1 MHAHRIE
8 TTLCEEGTL
17 VLSNLPFHAG
27 EEVEVIVLPRAR
39 TVAQV
44 SRYPLHGKPVQFS
57 DPFEPV
63 AQNDW
68 DAAR

>member
-1 MHAHRIE
+1 MYAHRVDA
-8 TTLCEEGTL
+8 TLNREGTL

-27 EEVEVIVLPRAR
+27 EAVEVIVLPRSNTGKSYSLR
-39 TVAQV
+39 
-44 SRYPLHGKPVQFS
+44 GKPVIYT

-68 DAAR
+68 DAQR